1 MVYIRDTCVQM
12 FINKMVI
19 GTTQYC
25 TVLYCTEPCNNMCDN
40 EVNDKKAFY
49 VMTITCLKSVCE
61 K

>member
-19 GTTQYC
+19 GTTQ
-25 TVLYCTEPCNNMCDN
+25 YCTEPCNNMCDN